1 MKCLPK
7 ELLPKF
13 QKLRKKTFPVVVES
27 VSVCTPVPAKDDSVL
42 KRNALD
48 IKVSFKPTQKSLK

>member
-1 MKCLPK
+1 MT
-7 ELLPKF
+7 F